1 MNAFEVDKT
10 FDTFEAVLLAKKNYE
25 QASNTVLVI
34 TGSNLLKGDGDFVK
48 SKVYDRLVFECKA
61 GTERKPRGKGIR
73 SSSTYKLNC
82 PFKVRIVSKFFS

>member
-61 GTERKPRGKGIR
+61 
-73 SSSTYKLNC
+73 
-82 PFKVRIVSKFFS
+82 